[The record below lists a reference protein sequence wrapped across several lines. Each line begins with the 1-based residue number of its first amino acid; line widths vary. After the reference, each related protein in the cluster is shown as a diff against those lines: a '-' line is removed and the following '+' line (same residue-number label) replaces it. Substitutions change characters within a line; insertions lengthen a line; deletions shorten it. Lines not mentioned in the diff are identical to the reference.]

1 YPIIAT
7 PPKYPVLID
16 SSARTGPVSMERPM
30 AAKAARPQRLVVR
43 LKCPCSSARIVRPPT
58 IGRLHYI
65 ADTNLRCQEFSPMGT
80 PLRGS
85 CTAGQCPCC
94 LSRALG
100 LSAGNREFRGG
111 SHLRPSPAGT
121 RPTRG
126 DFSRPPPSAG

>member
-1 YPIIAT
+1 MIAT
-7 PPKYPVLID
+7 PPKYPVLTD
-16 SSARTGPVSMERPM
+16 SSARTGLVSLERAM
-30 AAKAARPQRLVVR
+30 AAKTVRPQSLVVC
-43 LKCPCSSARIVRPPT
+43 LECPCSIARIVHSPT

-65 ADTNLRCQEFSPMGT
+65 ADTILRCQEFSPMGT

-85 CTAGQCPCC
+85 CRAGRCPCC

-100 LSAGNREFRGG
+100 LSAGNREFRRG